1 MLEVSSSAFSRK
13 WRRKSFLSV
22 RYSPRCVSRK
32 KVNYDVSK
40 MSPIYPSRLRALKH
54 TQNEDDT
61 VVVFTT
67 TTTKMPSLSAVS
79 ASSFSSFS
87 SSSSSE
93 LQKRIKK
100 KKTNVS
106 RGRRGGARGSR
117 GGRFHRT
124 TKAESNTNNGDDSVK
139 IEREGLERR
148 EPRRRG
154 PRRKIARVV
163 VNKEEEEEDKEE
175 DKEASKR
182 LVREEGKTN
191 TKTTKNTKK
200 KTSMTMTERWQKD
213 PLSALISIPRIALG
227 AAEELIVEKGGNP
240 SDVLE
245 EIGRNVPRLVSSSPF
260 SSSSNN
266 TNDGD
271 DDTESVEN
279 ILRDLERE
287 MERLERKG
295 ADAARPMREALV
307 KPNVDEETYERYFA
321 YPSSKGEGEEDDE
334 DEDEDEEGGFY
345 DASKD
350 TGSDE
355 EVAKAASDIADA
367 LSGMDLADLYAE
379 KKEEKGRSKSEEGE
393 RGRRLNVI
401 AESNS
406 RKAEK
411 DGVSPEAVEYTIE
424 ENLSNVVME
433 TATVSSTRRRVVSSA
448 TSSSATP
455 ATTIEISNK
464 YYSSAAISPE
474 ERKEEKKEKTT
485 VVSTKDTSSYVQKF
499 NGKWKRD
506 DQLDESK
513 LMDLFEMNRLF
524 RAANSALTQL
534 DVGATTSNFSLKA
547 SYGIISVNES
557 YAYDSEVRQ
566 NRRDA
571 RSGAQFGRAT
581 LDAQSES
588 ITLESRWTE
597 PLEGNMTETFEVD
610 ENNRLVRKAKVTLL
624 NTNKTWEGVYEYKR
638 V

>member
-1 MLEVSSSAFSRK
+1 
-13 WRRKSFLSV
+13 
-22 RYSPRCVSRK
+22 
-32 KVNYDVSK
+32 
-40 MSPIYPSRLRALKH
+40 
-54 TQNEDDT
+54 
-61 VVVFTT
+61 
-67 TTTKMPSLSAVS
+67 
-79 ASSFSSFS
+79 
-87 SSSSSE
+87 
-93 LQKRIKK
+93 
-100 KKTNVS
+100 
-106 RGRRGGARGSR
+106 
-117 GGRFHRT
+117 
-124 TKAESNTNNGDDSVK
+124 
-139 IEREGLERR
+139 
-148 EPRRRG
+148 
-154 PRRKIARVV
+154 VV

-175 DKEASKR
+175 DEEASKR

-334 DEDEDEEGGFY
+334 DEDEDEDEEGGFY

-474 ERKEEKKEKTT
+474 ERKEEKKEKAT

>member
-1 MLEVSSSAFSRK
+1 M
-13 WRRKSFLSV
+13 
-22 RYSPRCVSRK
+22 
-32 KVNYDVSK
+32 
-40 MSPIYPSRLRALKH
+40 
-54 TQNEDDT
+54 
-61 VVVFTT
+61 VFTT

-79 ASSFSSFS
+79 ATFSSFS

-93 LQKRIKK
+93 LQKRIKT
-100 KKTNVS
+100 KTNVS
-106 RGRRGGARGSR
+106 RGRRGGARGLR

-163 VNKEEEEEDKEE
+163 VNKEEEEDKE

-334 DEDEDEEGGFY
+334 DEDEDEDEEGGFY

-433 TATVSSTRRRVVSSA
+433 TATVSSTRRRVVS
-448 TSSSATP
+448 TP
-455 ATTIEISNK
+455 VTTIEISNK

-474 ERKEEKKEKTT
+474 ERQEEKKEKTA
-485 VVSTKDTSSYVQKF
+485 VVSIKDTSSYVQKF

>member
-1 MLEVSSSAFSRK
+1 MTS
-13 WRRKSFLSV
+13 LS
-22 RYSPRCVSRK
+22 
-32 KVNYDVSK
+32 
-40 MSPIYPSRLRALKH
+40 
-54 TQNEDDT
+54 
-61 VVVFTT
+61 
-67 TTTKMPSLSAVS
+67 SAVS
-79 ASSFSSFS
+79 ALTFSSLFS

-93 LQKRIKK
+93 QKKWIKK
-100 KKTNVS
+100 NNVS

-117 GGRFHRT
+117 GGNFHHRT
-124 TKAESNTNNGDDSVK
+124 TKAESNTNNGDSVK

-175 DKEASKR
+175 EEEEEASKR
-182 LVREEGKTN
+182 LREEGRTN
-191 TKTTKNTKK
+191 TKNTNTKK
-200 KTSMTMTERWQKD
+200 NTSMTMTERWQKD

-307 KPNVDEETYERYFA
+307 KPNLDEETYERYFA
-321 YPSSKGEGEEDDE
+321 YPSSKGEGEEDDEDE

-485 VVSTKDTSSYVQKF
+485 VVSIKDTSSYVQKF

-506 DQLDESK
+506 DHLDESK

>member
-1 MLEVSSSAFSRK
+1 M
-13 WRRKSFLSV
+13 
-22 RYSPRCVSRK
+22 
-32 KVNYDVSK
+32 
-40 MSPIYPSRLRALKH
+40 
-54 TQNEDDT
+54 
-61 VVVFTT
+61 
-67 TTTKMPSLSAVS
+67 
-79 ASSFSSFS
+79 
-87 SSSSSE
+87 
-93 LQKRIKK
+93 
-100 KKTNVS
+100 
-106 RGRRGGARGSR
+106 
-117 GGRFHRT
+117 
-124 TKAESNTNNGDDSVK
+124 KAESNGDEDFDEAKTRSIK

-163 VNKEEEEEDKEE
+163 VDKEEEEEEEDKQ
-175 DKEASKR
+175 AKR
-182 LVREEGKTN
+182 LREGRT
-191 TKTTKNTKK
+191 TKK
-200 KTSMTMTERWQKD
+200 KKNTTKKNTSMTMTERWQKD

-260 SSSSNN
+260 SINN
-266 TNDGD
+266 TNNGD
-271 DDTESVEN
+271 DDTESVES

-321 YPSSKGEGEEDDE
+321 YPSSSAFKAKGEGEEEEDE

-379 KKEEKGRSKSEEGE
+379 KKEEKGRSESEGE

-448 TSSSATP
+448 ASSSATP

-474 ERKEEKKEKTT
+474 ERKEEKEEKTT
-485 VVSTKDTSSYVQKF
+485 VVSIKDTSSSYVQKF

-581 LDAQSES
+581 LDAQSKS

-610 ENNRLVRKAKVTLL
+610 ENNRLLRKAKVTLL

>member
-1 MLEVSSSAFSRK
+1 M
-13 WRRKSFLSV
+13 
-22 RYSPRCVSRK
+22 
-32 KVNYDVSK
+32 
-40 MSPIYPSRLRALKH
+40 
-54 TQNEDDT
+54 
-61 VVVFTT
+61 VFTT
-67 TTTKMPSLSAVS
+67 TTTKMPSLSAAVS
-79 ASSFSSFS
+79 ATFSSFSS

-106 RGRRGGARGSR
+106 RGRRGGARGLR

-163 VNKEEEEEDKEE
+163 VNKEEEEDKEE
-175 DKEASKR
+175 EEASKR
-182 LVREEGKTN
+182 LREEGRTN
-191 TKTTKNTKK
+191 TKNTNTTKKN
-200 KTSMTMTERWQKD
+200 TSMTMTERWQKD

-260 SSSSNN
+260 SSNNN
-266 TNDGD
+266 TNGGD
-271 DDTESVEN
+271 DDTESVES

-474 ERKEEKKEKTT
+474 ERKEEKKEKTA
-485 VVSTKDTSSYVQKF
+485 VVSIKDTSNYVQKF

-597 PLEGNMTETFEVD
+597 PLEGSMTETFEVD
-610 ENNRLVRKAKVTLL
+610 ENNRLLRKAKVTLL

>member
-1 MLEVSSSAFSRK
+1 MV
-13 WRRKSFLSV
+13 
-22 RYSPRCVSRK
+22 C
-32 KVNYDVSK
+32 
-40 MSPIYPSRLRALKH
+40 
-54 TQNEDDT
+54 
-61 VVVFTT
+61 TT
-67 TTTKMPSLSAVS
+67 PTTKTPSLSAVS
-79 ASSFSSFS
+79 ATFSSFS
-87 SSSSSE
+87 SSSSSSSSE
-93 LQKRIKK
+93 QKKRIKK
-100 KKTNVS
+100 IFNVS
-106 RGRRGGARGSR
+106 RGRRGGAQGLR
-117 GGRFHRT
+117 GGRFHQT
-124 TKAESNTNNGDDSVK
+124 TKAESNNNGDSVK

-163 VNKEEEEEDKEE
+163 VNNSEEEEDKEE
-175 DKEASKR
+175 EEASKS
-182 LVREEGKTN
+182 LREEGRTN
-191 TKTTKNTKK
+191 TKNTNTKK
-200 KTSMTMTERWQKD
+200 NTSMTMTERWQKD

-260 SSSSNN
+260 SSN
-266 TNDGD
+266 TNNGDD
-271 DDTESVEN
+271 DDTESFES

-321 YPSSKGEGEEDDE
+321 YPSSSTAAKGEGEEDEDE

-433 TATVSSTRRRVVSSA
+433 TATVSSTRRRVVS
-448 TSSSATP
+448 TP
-455 ATTIEISNK
+455 VTTIEISNK

-485 VVSTKDTSSYVQKF
+485 VVSIKDTSSYVQKF

>member
-1 MLEVSSSAFSRK
+1 M
-13 WRRKSFLSV
+13 
-22 RYSPRCVSRK
+22 
-32 KVNYDVSK
+32 
-40 MSPIYPSRLRALKH
+40 
-54 TQNEDDT
+54 
-61 VVVFTT
+61 VFTT
-67 TTTKMPSLSAVS
+67 TTTKMPSLSAAVS
-79 ASSFSSFS
+79 ATFSSFS
-87 SSSSSE
+87 CSSSSSE

-100 KKTNVS
+100 KNTNVS

-124 TKAESNTNNGDDSVK
+124 TKAESNINNGDDSVK

-175 DKEASKR
+175 EEEEEASKR
-182 LVREEGKTN
+182 LREEGRTN
-191 TKTTKNTKK
+191 TKNTNTKK
-200 KTSMTMTERWQKD
+200 NTSMTMTERWQKD

-433 TATVSSTRRRVVSSA
+433 TATVSSTRRRVVS
-448 TSSSATP
+448 TP

-485 VVSTKDTSSYVQKF
+485 VVSIKDTSSYVQKF

-506 DQLDESK
+506 DHLDESK

>member
-1 MLEVSSSAFSRK
+1 MTS
-13 WRRKSFLSV
+13 LS
-22 RYSPRCVSRK
+22 
-32 KVNYDVSK
+32 
-40 MSPIYPSRLRALKH
+40 
-54 TQNEDDT
+54 
-61 VVVFTT
+61 
-67 TTTKMPSLSAVS
+67 SAVS
-79 ASSFSSFS
+79 ALTFSSLFS

-93 LQKRIKK
+93 QKKWIKK
-100 KKTNVS
+100 NNVS

-117 GGRFHRT
+117 GGNFHHRT
-124 TKAESNTNNGDDSVK
+124 TKAESNTNNGDSVK

-163 VNKEEEEEDKEE
+163 VNKEEEEE
-175 DKEASKR
+175 ASKR
-182 LVREEGKTN
+182 LREEGRTN
-191 TKTTKNTKK
+191 TKNTNTKK
-200 KTSMTMTERWQKD
+200 NTSMTMTERWQKD

-485 VVSTKDTSSYVQKF
+485 VVSIKDTSSYVQKF

-506 DQLDESK
+506 DHLDESK

>member
-1 MLEVSSSAFSRK
+1 M
-13 WRRKSFLSV
+13 
-22 RYSPRCVSRK
+22 
-32 KVNYDVSK
+32 
-40 MSPIYPSRLRALKH
+40 
-54 TQNEDDT
+54 
-61 VVVFTT
+61 
-67 TTTKMPSLSAVS
+67 
-79 ASSFSSFS
+79 
-87 SSSSSE
+87 
-93 LQKRIKK
+93 
-100 KKTNVS
+100 
-106 RGRRGGARGSR
+106 
-117 GGRFHRT
+117 
-124 TKAESNTNNGDDSVK
+124 
-139 IEREGLERR
+139 
-148 EPRRRG
+148 
-154 PRRKIARVV
+154 V
-163 VNKEEEEEDKEE
+163 VNKEEEEDKEE
-175 DKEASKR
+175 EEASKR
-182 LVREEGKTN
+182 LREEGRTN
-191 TKTTKNTKK
+191 TKNTNTKK
-200 KTSMTMTERWQKD
+200 NTSMTMTERWQKD

-321 YPSSKGEGEEDDE
+321 YPSSKGEGEEDDEDE

-485 VVSTKDTSSYVQKF
+485 VVSIKDTSSYVQKF

>member
-1 MLEVSSSAFSRK
+1 M
-13 WRRKSFLSV
+13 
-22 RYSPRCVSRK
+22 
-32 KVNYDVSK
+32 
-40 MSPIYPSRLRALKH
+40 
-54 TQNEDDT
+54 
-61 VVVFTT
+61 VFTT
-67 TTTKMPSLSAVS
+67 TTTKMPSLSAAVS
-79 ASSFSSFS
+79 ATFSSFS
-87 SSSSSE
+87 CSSSSSE

-100 KKTNVS
+100 KNTNVS

-124 TKAESNTNNGDDSVK
+124 TKAESNKNNGDDSVK

-163 VNKEEEEEDKEE
+163 VNKEEEEDKEE
-175 DKEASKR
+175 EEASKR
-182 LVREEGKTN
+182 LREEGRTN
-191 TKTTKNTKK
+191 TKNTNTKK
-200 KTSMTMTERWQKD
+200 NTSMTMTERWQKD

-433 TATVSSTRRRVVSSA
+433 TATVSSTRRRVVS
-448 TSSSATP
+448 TP

-485 VVSTKDTSSYVQKF
+485 VVSIKDTSSYVQKF

>member
-1 MLEVSSSAFSRK
+1 M
-13 WRRKSFLSV
+13 
-22 RYSPRCVSRK
+22 
-32 KVNYDVSK
+32 
-40 MSPIYPSRLRALKH
+40 
-54 TQNEDDT
+54 
-61 VVVFTT
+61 VFTT

-87 SSSSSE
+87 SSSSE

-100 KKTNVS
+100 KTTNVS

-163 VNKEEEEEDKEE
+163 VNKEEEEDKEE
-175 DKEASKR
+175 EEEASKR
-182 LVREEGKTN
+182 LVREEGRT
-191 TKTTKNTKK
+191 TKTKNTKK
-200 KTSMTMTERWQKD
+200 NTSMTMTERWQKD

-266 TNDGD
+266 TND

-307 KPNVDEETYERYFA
+307 KPNLDEETYERYFA
-321 YPSSKGEGEEDDE
+321 YPSSKGEGEEDDEDE

-433 TATVSSTRRRVVSSA
+433 TATVSSTRRRVVS
-448 TSSSATP
+448 TP

-474 ERKEEKKEKTT
+474 ERKEEKEEKTA
-485 VVSTKDTSSYVQKF
+485 VVSIKDTSSYVQKF

-610 ENNRLVRKAKVTLL
+610 ENDRLLRKAKVTLL
-624 NTNKTWEGVYEYKR
+624 NSDKTWEGVYEYKR

>member
-1 MLEVSSSAFSRK
+1 MTS
-13 WRRKSFLSV
+13 LS
-22 RYSPRCVSRK
+22 
-32 KVNYDVSK
+32 
-40 MSPIYPSRLRALKH
+40 
-54 TQNEDDT
+54 
-61 VVVFTT
+61 
-67 TTTKMPSLSAVS
+67 SAVS
-79 ASSFSSFS
+79 ALTFSSLS
-87 SSSSSE
+87 LSSSSSE
-93 LQKRIKK
+93 QKKRIKK
-100 KKTNVS
+100 NNVS
-106 RGRRGGARGSR
+106 RGRRGGARGLR
-117 GGRFHRT
+117 GGNFHRT
-124 TKAESNTNNGDDSVK
+124 TKAESNTNNGDSVK

-175 DKEASKR
+175 EEEASKR
-182 LVREEGKTN
+182 LREEGRTN
-191 TKTTKNTKK
+191 TKNTNTKK
-200 KTSMTMTERWQKD
+200 NTSMTMTERWQKD

-260 SSSSNN
+260 SSSNN

-321 YPSSKGEGEEDDE
+321 YPSSKGEGEEDDEDE

-433 TATVSSTRRRVVSSA
+433 TATVSSTRRRVVS
-448 TSSSATP
+448 TP

-485 VVSTKDTSSYVQKF
+485 VVSIKDTSSYVQKF

-506 DQLDESK
+506 DHLDESK

>member
-1 MLEVSSSAFSRK
+1 M
-13 WRRKSFLSV
+13 
-22 RYSPRCVSRK
+22 
-32 KVNYDVSK
+32 
-40 MSPIYPSRLRALKH
+40 
-54 TQNEDDT
+54 
-61 VVVFTT
+61 VFTT
-67 TTTKMPSLSAVS
+67 TTTKMPSLSASVS

-175 DKEASKR
+175 EEEASKR
-182 LVREEGKTN
+182 LREEGRTN
-191 TKTTKNTKK
+191 TKNTNTKK
-200 KTSMTMTERWQKD
+200 NTSMTMTERWQKD

-260 SSSSNN
+260 SSNNN
-266 TNDGD
+266 TNGGD
-271 DDTESVEN
+271 DDTESVES

-295 ADAARPMREALV
+295 ADAAKPMREALV

-321 YPSSKGEGEEDDE
+321 YPSSSTAAKGEGEEDEDE

-345 DASKD
+345 DASKE

-433 TATVSSTRRRVVSSA
+433 TATVSSTRRRVVS
-448 TSSSATP
+448 TP

>member
-1 MLEVSSSAFSRK
+1 M
-13 WRRKSFLSV
+13 
-22 RYSPRCVSRK
+22 
-32 KVNYDVSK
+32 
-40 MSPIYPSRLRALKH
+40 
-54 TQNEDDT
+54 
-61 VVVFTT
+61 VFTT
-67 TTTKMPSLSAVS
+67 TTTKMPSLLSAVS

-100 KKTNVS
+100 KTTNVS

-124 TKAESNTNNGDDSVK
+124 TKAESNKNNGDDSVK

-175 DKEASKR
+175 DEEASKR

-260 SSSSNN
+260 SSSSSNN

-307 KPNVDEETYERYFA
+307 KPNLDEETYERYFA
-321 YPSSKGEGEEDDE
+321 YPSSKGEGEEDDEDE

-485 VVSTKDTSSYVQKF
+485 VVSIKDTSSYVQKF

>member
-1 MLEVSSSAFSRK
+1 M
-13 WRRKSFLSV
+13 
-22 RYSPRCVSRK
+22 
-32 KVNYDVSK
+32 
-40 MSPIYPSRLRALKH
+40 
-54 TQNEDDT
+54 
-61 VVVFTT
+61 VFTT
-67 TTTKMPSLSAVS
+67 TTTKMPSLSASVS

-175 DKEASKR
+175 EEEASKR
-182 LVREEGKTN
+182 LREEGRTN
-191 TKTTKNTKK
+191 TKNTNTKK
-200 KTSMTMTERWQKD
+200 NTSMTMTERWQKD

-240 SDVLE
+240 SDVVE

-295 ADAARPMREALV
+295 ADAAKPMREALV

-321 YPSSKGEGEEDDE
+321 YPSSSTAAKGEGEEDEDE

-433 TATVSSTRRRVVSSA
+433 TATVSSTRRRVVS
-448 TSSSATP
+448 TP

>member
-1 MLEVSSSAFSRK
+1 M
-13 WRRKSFLSV
+13 
-22 RYSPRCVSRK
+22 
-32 KVNYDVSK
+32 
-40 MSPIYPSRLRALKH
+40 
-54 TQNEDDT
+54 
-61 VVVFTT
+61 VFTT

-87 SSSSSE
+87 SSSSE

-100 KKTNVS
+100 NTNVS
-106 RGRRGGARGSR
+106 RGRRGGARGLR

-124 TKAESNTNNGDDSVK
+124 TKAESNTNNDDYSVK

-175 DKEASKR
+175 DEEASKR

-334 DEDEDEEGGFY
+334 DEDEDEDEEGGFY

-411 DGVSPEAVEYTIE
+411 NGVSPEAVEYTIE

-448 TSSSATP
+448 ASSSTTP

-474 ERKEEKKEKTT
+474 ERKEEEKEKTT
-485 VVSTKDTSSYVQKF
+485 VVSIKDTSSYVQKF

-534 DVGATTSNFSLKA
+534 DVGATTSNFSLIA

-610 ENNRLVRKAKVTLL
+610 ENDRLLRKAKVTLL

>member
-1 MLEVSSSAFSRK
+1 
-13 WRRKSFLSV
+13 
-22 RYSPRCVSRK
+22 
-32 KVNYDVSK
+32 
-40 MSPIYPSRLRALKH
+40 
-54 TQNEDDT
+54 
-61 VVVFTT
+61 
-67 TTTKMPSLSAVS
+67 
-79 ASSFSSFS
+79 
-87 SSSSSE
+87 
-93 LQKRIKK
+93 
-100 KKTNVS
+100 
-106 RGRRGGARGSR
+106 
-117 GGRFHRT
+117 
-124 TKAESNTNNGDDSVK
+124 
-139 IEREGLERR
+139 
-148 EPRRRG
+148 
-154 PRRKIARVV
+154 
-163 VNKEEEEEDKEE
+163 
-175 DKEASKR
+175 
-182 LVREEGKTN
+182 
-191 TKTTKNTKK
+191 
-200 KTSMTMTERWQKD
+200 
-213 PLSALISIPRIALG
+213 
-227 AAEELIVEKGGNP
+227 
-240 SDVLE
+240 
-245 EIGRNVPRLVSSSPF
+245 
-260 SSSSNN
+260 
-266 TNDGD
+266 
-271 DDTESVEN
+271 
-279 ILRDLERE
+279 
-287 MERLERKG
+287 
-295 ADAARPMREALV
+295 LV

-321 YPSSKGEGEEDDE
+321 YPSSSAFKAKGEGEEEEDE

-379 KKEEKGRSKSEEGE
+379 KKEEKGRSESEGE

-448 TSSSATP
+448 ASSSATP

-474 ERKEEKKEKTT
+474 ERKEEKEEKTT
-485 VVSTKDTSSYVQKF
+485 VVSIKDTSSSYVQKF

-610 ENNRLVRKAKVTLL
+610 ENNRLLRKAKVTLL

>member
-1 MLEVSSSAFSRK
+1 
-13 WRRKSFLSV
+13 
-22 RYSPRCVSRK
+22 
-32 KVNYDVSK
+32 
-40 MSPIYPSRLRALKH
+40 
-54 TQNEDDT
+54 
-61 VVVFTT
+61 
-67 TTTKMPSLSAVS
+67 MPSLLSAAVS
-79 ASSFSSFS
+79 ATFSSF

-93 LQKRIKK
+93 LQKRVE

-106 RGRRGGARGSR
+106 RGRR

-124 TKAESNTNNGDDSVK
+124 TKAESNTNNNGDDSVK

-175 DKEASKR
+175 DEEASKR

-245 EIGRNVPRLVSSSPF
+245 EIGRNVPRFVSSSPF

-321 YPSSKGEGEEDDE
+321 YPSSKGEEEEDDEDE

-581 LDAQSES
+581 LDARSES

>member
-1 MLEVSSSAFSRK
+1 M
-13 WRRKSFLSV
+13 
-22 RYSPRCVSRK
+22 
-32 KVNYDVSK
+32 
-40 MSPIYPSRLRALKH
+40 
-54 TQNEDDT
+54 
-61 VVVFTT
+61 
-67 TTTKMPSLSAVS
+67 
-79 ASSFSSFS
+79 
-87 SSSSSE
+87 
-93 LQKRIKK
+93 
-100 KKTNVS
+100 
-106 RGRRGGARGSR
+106 
-117 GGRFHRT
+117 
-124 TKAESNTNNGDDSVK
+124 
-139 IEREGLERR
+139 
-148 EPRRRG
+148 
-154 PRRKIARVV
+154 V
-163 VNKEEEEEDKEE
+163 VNKEEEEE
-175 DKEASKR
+175 ASKR
-182 LVREEGKTN
+182 LREEGRTN
-191 TKTTKNTKK
+191 TKNTNTTKKN
-200 KTSMTMTERWQKD
+200 TSMTMTERWQKD

-260 SSSSNN
+260 SSNNN
-266 TNDGD
+266 TNGGD
-271 DDTESVEN
+271 DDTESVES

-321 YPSSKGEGEEDDE
+321 YPSSSTAAKGEGEEDEDE
-334 DEDEDEEGGFY
+334 DEDEDEERGFY

-379 KKEEKGRSKSEEGE
+379 KKEEKGRSESEEGE

-433 TATVSSTRRRVVSSA
+433 TATVSSTRRRVVS
-448 TSSSATP
+448 TP

-474 ERKEEKKEKTT
+474 ERKEEKKEKTA
-485 VVSTKDTSSYVQKF
+485 VVSIKDTSNYVQKF

>member
-1 MLEVSSSAFSRK
+1 M
-13 WRRKSFLSV
+13 
-22 RYSPRCVSRK
+22 
-32 KVNYDVSK
+32 
-40 MSPIYPSRLRALKH
+40 
-54 TQNEDDT
+54 
-61 VVVFTT
+61 VFTT
-67 TTTKMPSLSAVS
+67 TTTKIPSLSAVS
-79 ASSFSSFS
+79 ATFSSFS

-93 LQKRIKK
+93 LQKRIKT
-100 KKTNVS
+100 KTNVS
-106 RGRRGGARGSR
+106 RGRRGGARGLR

-163 VNKEEEEEDKEE
+163 VNKEEEEDKE

-334 DEDEDEEGGFY
+334 DEDEDEDEEGGFY

-485 VVSTKDTSSYVQKF
+485 VVSIKDTSSYVQKF

>member
-1 MLEVSSSAFSRK
+1 M
-13 WRRKSFLSV
+13 
-22 RYSPRCVSRK
+22 
-32 KVNYDVSK
+32 
-40 MSPIYPSRLRALKH
+40 
-54 TQNEDDT
+54 
-61 VVVFTT
+61 VFTT
-67 TTTKMPSLSAVS
+67 PTTKTPSLSAVS
-79 ASSFSSFS
+79 ATFSSFS
-87 SSSSSE
+87 SSSSSSSSE
-93 LQKRIKK
+93 QKKRIKK
-100 KKTNVS
+100 IFNVS
-106 RGRRGGARGSR
+106 RGRRGGAQGLR
-117 GGRFHRT
+117 GGRFHQT
-124 TKAESNTNNGDDSVK
+124 TKAESNNNGDSVK

-163 VNKEEEEEDKEE
+163 VNNSEEEEDKEE
-175 DKEASKR
+175 EEASKR
-182 LVREEGKTN
+182 LREEGRTN
-191 TKTTKNTKK
+191 TKNTNTTKKN
-200 KTSMTMTERWQKD
+200 TSMTMTERWQKD

-260 SSSSNN
+260 SSNNN
-266 TNDGD
+266 TNGGD
-271 DDTESVEN
+271 DDTESVES

-321 YPSSKGEGEEDDE
+321 YPSSSTAAKGEGEEDEDE

-379 KKEEKGRSKSEEGE
+379 KKEEKGRSESEEGE

-448 TSSSATP
+448 ASSSATP

-474 ERKEEKKEKTT
+474 ERKEEKKEKTA
-485 VVSTKDTSSYVQKF
+485 VVSIKDTSNYVQKF

-597 PLEGNMTETFEVD
+597 PLEGSMTETFEVD
-610 ENNRLVRKAKVTLL
+610 ENNRLLRKAKVTLL

>member
-1 MLEVSSSAFSRK
+1 MTS
-13 WRRKSFLSV
+13 LS
-22 RYSPRCVSRK
+22 
-32 KVNYDVSK
+32 
-40 MSPIYPSRLRALKH
+40 
-54 TQNEDDT
+54 
-61 VVVFTT
+61 
-67 TTTKMPSLSAVS
+67 SAVS
-79 ASSFSSFS
+79 ALTFSSLS
-87 SSSSSE
+87 LSSSSSE
-93 LQKRIKK
+93 QKKRIKK
-100 KKTNVS
+100 NNVS
-106 RGRRGGARGSR
+106 RGRRGGARGLR
-117 GGRFHRT
+117 GGNFHHQT
-124 TKAESNTNNGDDSVK
+124 TKAESDTNNGDSVK

-175 DKEASKR
+175 EEEEEASKR
-182 LVREEGKTN
+182 LREEGRTN
-191 TKTTKNTKK
+191 TKNTNTKK
-200 KTSMTMTERWQKD
+200 NTSMTMTERWQKD

-307 KPNVDEETYERYFA
+307 KPNLDEETYERYFA
-321 YPSSKGEGEEDDE
+321 YPSSKGEGEEDDEDE

-433 TATVSSTRRRVVSSA
+433 TATVSSTRRRVVS
-448 TSSSATP
+448 TP

-485 VVSTKDTSSYVQKF
+485 VVSIKDTSSYVQKF

-506 DQLDESK
+506 DHLDESK

>member
-1 MLEVSSSAFSRK
+1 MTS
-13 WRRKSFLSV
+13 LS
-22 RYSPRCVSRK
+22 
-32 KVNYDVSK
+32 
-40 MSPIYPSRLRALKH
+40 
-54 TQNEDDT
+54 
-61 VVVFTT
+61 
-67 TTTKMPSLSAVS
+67 SAVS
-79 ASSFSSFS
+79 ALTFSSLFS

-93 LQKRIKK
+93 QKKWIKK
-100 KKTNVS
+100 NNVS

-117 GGRFHRT
+117 GGNFHHRT
-124 TKAESNTNNGDDSVK
+124 TKAESNANNGDSVK

-175 DKEASKR
+175 EEEEEASKR
-182 LVREEGKTN
+182 LREEGRTN
-191 TKTTKNTKK
+191 TKNTNTKK
-200 KTSMTMTERWQKD
+200 NTSMTMTERWQKD

-334 DEDEDEEGGFY
+334 DEDEDEDEEGGFY

-433 TATVSSTRRRVVSSA
+433 TATVSSTRRRVVS
-448 TSSSATP
+448 TP

-485 VVSTKDTSSYVQKF
+485 VVSIKDTSSYVQKF

-506 DQLDESK
+506 DHLDESK

>member
-1 MLEVSSSAFSRK
+1 M
-13 WRRKSFLSV
+13 
-22 RYSPRCVSRK
+22 
-32 KVNYDVSK
+32 
-40 MSPIYPSRLRALKH
+40 
-54 TQNEDDT
+54 
-61 VVVFTT
+61 VFTT
-67 TTTKMPSLSAVS
+67 TTTKMPSLLSAVS

-93 LQKRIKK
+93 LQKKRIKK
-100 KKTNVS
+100 NTNVS
-106 RGRRGGARGSR
+106 RGRRGGARGLR
-117 GGRFHRT
+117 GGHNFHRT
-124 TKAESNTNNGDDSVK
+124 TKAESNTNNGDYSVK

-175 DKEASKR
+175 EEEEEASKR
-182 LVREEGKTN
+182 LREEGR
-191 TKTTKNTKK
+191 TTKNTNTTKK
-200 KTSMTMTERWQKD
+200 NTSMTMTERWQKD

-260 SSSSNN
+260 SSSNN

-411 DGVSPEAVEYTIE
+411 NGVSPEAVEYTIE

-448 TSSSATP
+448 ASSSTTP

-485 VVSTKDTSSYVQKF
+485 VVSIKDTSSYVQKF

-534 DVGATTSNFSLKA
+534 DVGATTSNFSLIA

-610 ENNRLVRKAKVTLL
+610 ENDRLLRKAKVTLL